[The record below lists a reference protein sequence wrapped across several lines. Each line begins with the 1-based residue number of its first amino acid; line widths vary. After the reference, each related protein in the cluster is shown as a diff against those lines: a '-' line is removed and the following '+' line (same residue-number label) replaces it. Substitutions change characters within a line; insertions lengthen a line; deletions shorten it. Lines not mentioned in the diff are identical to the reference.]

1 MDQTWQKIKREILD
15 AGLDGTSGL
24 AVGLSRGQLRL
35 ADPLLNP
42 IPELNVPENE
52 LTLDPACFA
61 AAPEKGL
68 PYPALNQFVF
78 GGLPK
83 NWLTGHIERAFMGHA
98 VNKDVRRA
106 GASGGMITQTLLY
119 LLKTGR
125 IAGAACVQL
134 GKTKPY
140 QPESVIARTPEDILA
155 CAQSVY
161 TETPHL
167 TILAQVAKE
176 PGPLAFVGLPDHV
189 AAVRY
194 LQSKNHPG
202 VRAIKYV
209 LGPYTGT
216 ILKFEAIQS
225 YLKANGAALNQV
237 ASMNYRAGEWPGYLE
252 IKLSAGR
259 VLRAAKFYYNYLI
272 PFFITN
278 RSSRLAVDFTNEL
291 TDISVGDAWAPAY
304 EKQGGGWS
312 VILGRTQQG
321 TELLREM
328 QQKNIVRLDPISN
341 DQVIDMHSH
350 MIDFKKRG
358 SFIRMQWRQ
367 ARGLP
372 VPDFGY
378 EPIAIPASRIRTEYI
393 ISALFS
399 IGSTRFARAAAERIP
414 IAILGPAFNLL
425 RKTWRS
431 LSKKQK
437 RHGLRE
443 TKFRLTNS

>member
-1 MDQTWQKIKREILD
+1 MDQTWQKIKREILS

-24 AVGLSRGQLRL
+24 SVGLSRGQLRL
-35 ADPLLNP
+35 ADPLVNP
-42 IPELNVPENE
+42 VPEPAVPEEKLN
-52 LTLDPACFA
+52 LDPNCFA

-78 GGLPK
+78 GGLPDS
-83 NWLTGHIERAFMGHA
+83 WLTGHIGQAFMGHA
-98 VNKDVRRA
+98 ANEDIRSK
-106 GASGGMITQTLLY
+106 GASGGVVTQVLLY

-125 IAGAACVQL
+125 ISGAACVQL

-140 QPESVIARTPEDILA
+140 QPESVIARTPEQILA

-167 TILAQVAKE
+167 TILDQIANE

-194 LQSKNHPG
+194 LQSINHPG

-216 ILKFEAIQS
+216 IMKFEAIKS
-225 YLKANGAALNQV
+225 YLKANGATLNQV

-252 IKLSAGR
+252 IKLKSGR

-272 PFFITN
+272 PFFITS

-291 TDISVGDAWAPAY
+291 ADISVGDAWAPAY

-312 VILGRTQQG
+312 VILGRTQPG
-321 TELLREM
+321 VNLLQEM
-328 QQKNIVRLDPISN
+328 QTENILRVDPISN
-341 DQVIDMHSH
+341 NQVIDMHSH

-358 SFIRMQWRQ
+358 SFIRMNWRK

-378 EPIAIPASRIRTEYI
+378 EPVNIPASRVRTEYI
-393 ISALFS
+393 ISGLFAL
-399 IGSTRFARAAAERIP
+399 GATPFARAVAEHIP
-414 IAILGPAFNLL
+414 ISILGPAFNLL
-425 RKTWRS
+425 RKTWRRI
-431 LSKKQK
+431 SKKQK
-437 RHGLRE
+437 RHGLRA
-443 TKFRLTNS
+443 TKFRITA